1 MKDEAAEKTSSQVFE
16 RAAELFALLA
26 VPVRL
31 RIISEL
37 CRSEQNVSCL
47 LNEIKVS
54 QPTMSRHLSVLYRA
68 DVLARRRSGTQV
80 FYRIADESV
89 VRVCK
94 AACSQVELDG
104 KGGRGVQ
111 VV

>member
-1 MKDEAAEKTSSQVFE
+1 MKDDASEQTSLQVFE

-31 RIISEL
+31 RIISVL
-37 CRSEQNVSCL
+37 CRGEQNVSCL
-47 LNEIKVS
+47 LGEIKVS
-54 QPTMSRHLSVLYRA
+54 QPAMSGHLSVLYRA
-68 DVLARRRSGTQV
+68 DVLARRRSGTQI

-89 VRVCK
+89 VTVCK

-104 KGGRGVQ
+104 EGGRGVQ